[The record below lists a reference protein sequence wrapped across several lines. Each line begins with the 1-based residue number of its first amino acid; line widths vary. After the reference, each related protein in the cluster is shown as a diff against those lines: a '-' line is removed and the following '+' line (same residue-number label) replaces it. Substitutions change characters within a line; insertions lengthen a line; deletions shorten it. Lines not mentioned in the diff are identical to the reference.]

1 MEQGYKFR
9 IYPNEAQEIL
19 IAKTLGCC
27 RYVHNYYLN
36 LRKERYATEKK
47 NMGYHACCKDFSII
61 QDTLNNPYLDKN
73 AGNHQ
78 SVAAGILLGCFLADI
93 G

>member
-1 MEQGYKFR
+1 MAYLLLAVQVR
-9 IYPNEAQEIL
+9 VIYRL
-19 IAKTLGCC
+19 
-27 RYVHNYYLN
+27 
-36 LRKERYATEKK
+36 
-47 NMGYHACCKDFSII
+47 
-61 QDTLNNPYLDKN
+61 PYLDKN